1 MHASGRM
8 HNIIIYHIES
18 ETKWP
23 VFAHSFFQINFLV
36 WNLSYFL
43 FTSIWNLFA
52 IDNTPALA
60 LIFGLSPNR
69 LQVINWTYDTHT
81 RTHAH
86 THTRI
91 IFKMPWWTEFGG
103 HCTNVSLLLLSSV
116 GTSNVQYVLIISL
129 QYVGMYVISWSIFL
143 LIIEK
148 IFVLHLIIV
157 VKSVCTLSHSLFRFH
172 ETILNMCFITF
183 SYSVKKK

>member
-1 MHASGRM
+1 MAC
-8 HNIIIYHIES
+8 IC
-18 ETKWP
+18 TQ
-23 VFAHSFFQINFLV
+23 FFFK
-36 WNLSYFL
+36 
-43 FTSIWNLFA
+43 
-52 IDNTPALA
+52 
-60 LIFGLSPNR
+60 LIFLRGIGRIFCSHLSEISLQLTIR
-69 LQVINWTYDTHT
+69 LHWHWYLACHRTGYKPLIEPITHT
-81 RTHAH
+81 RTHARTHTH

-91 IFKMPWWTEFGG
+91 IFKIPWWTEFGG

-116 GTSNVQYVLIISL
+116 GTSNVQYVLIIFL

-157 VKSVCTLSHSLFRFH
+157 VKSVCTLSHSLCRFH